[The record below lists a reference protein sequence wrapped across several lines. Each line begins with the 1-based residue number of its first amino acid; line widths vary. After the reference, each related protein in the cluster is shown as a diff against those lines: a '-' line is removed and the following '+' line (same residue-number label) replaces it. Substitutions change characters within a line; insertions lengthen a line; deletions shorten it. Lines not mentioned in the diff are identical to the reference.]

1 MAQRLLRHG
10 FFSLALGLMLGMAQ
24 AQTYPSRPVV
34 LVVPQAAAGTNDIV
48 ARLIAPALGEA
59 LNGSVVVENRPGA
72 GGNIGT
78 QAVTKSPKDGYTL
91 LLTINSA
98 QAINPALYKN
108 PGFDPVGDFTFLY
121 YIGAT
126 PYVLVS
132 PPGSPLKTLADV
144 VAAAKKKPGE
154 LAYASAG
161 NGTISH
167 LLGAMLAT
175 SAGIDLQHIPY
186 KGVAPAINDVLGGQ
200 VPLAFA
206 SLPSALT
213 YMKTGKLQSIAISSA
228 KRSPAAPDVPTLAE
242 TYPDCVGEVWAGL
255 FAPTG
260 VNPEIMKTLQAAM
273 TKVMVRPD
281 VRERL
286 TLQGLDLTPVATN
299 KLAGFLN
306 DEITKWARIVKA
318 SGARLD

>member
-10 FFSLALGLMLGMAQ
+10 FFSFALGLMLGMAH

-206 SLPSALT
+206 SLPSALA
-213 YMKTGKLQSIAISSA
+213 YMKAGKLQSIAISSA

-273 TKVMVRPD
+273 TKVMARPD

-286 TLQGLDLTPVATN
+286 TLQGLDLTPVTTN

-318 SGARLD
+318 SGAHLD